1 MFKKL
6 LIANRGEIAVRIIRT
21 CREMGIATVALY
33 TVADRDSLHVRL
45 ADEAMLLHSPQ
56 RYGDPDEVLAI
67 AGQVGADA
75 IHPGYGFLAE
85 EADFA
90 ARCTE
95 AGITFIGPS
104 PAVIRSLR
112 NKVEAMDTVK
122 HAGYSVPQYAE
133 LDAGELDEAYLK
145 QRAEEVGYPLV
156 VKSARGGRGR
166 GARVVMNA
174 SRLLEAVD
182 AARREASMIYGDDHL
197 YLEKSIAPSH
207 YVVVQILADSHGN
220 MVHLGER
227 EGSLLRHNQK
237 LIEESPAPSLNDTQR
252 ATLWQMALDIA
263 RLFRYQNAGAVEFLV
278 DSAGNLHFTEVKG
291 RIQIEHAV
299 SEMVSDVDI
308 VREQI
313 RIAAGETLG
322 RTQADIQLSGWAMQC
337 RINAEDP
344 WNDYLPSPGLIRR
357 FRLPQGPNVRVD
369 TYGYVGCEI
378 PLRFDPLLAN
388 LIVKGENRQECLQRM
403 RRALQEFRIVG
414 VQTNLPL
421 HMQIVHD
428 EAFAEGKYD
437 TRYMTQFRF
446 ETKCRD
452 EEVRKDMAAMVAVA
466 YALRGRIGK
475 PQTPERIQTGW
486 HRSARRLPV

>member
-45 ADEAMLLHSPQ
+45 ADEAMQLHSPL
-56 RYGDPDEVLAI
+56 RYGDAEEVLTI
-67 AGQVGADA
+67 AKQLGVDA

-90 ARCTE
+90 ERCAKE
-95 AGITFIGPS
+95 GITFIGPG
-104 PAVIRSLR
+104 PDVTRSLR
-112 NKVEAMDTVK
+112 DKVKAMDAVK
-122 HAGYSVPQYAE
+122 QAGYPVPQYAE
-133 LDAGELDEAYLK
+133 LADDTLDEAYLM
-145 QRAEEVGYPLV
+145 QRAAEIGFPLV
-156 VKSARGGRGR
+156 VKSAIGGRGR
-166 GARVVMNA
+166 GARVVMRPE
-174 SRLLEAVD
+174 RLMEAVD
-182 AARREASMIYGDDHL
+182 AARREAKMIYGDAHM
-197 YLEKSIAPSH
+197 YLERVIAPSH
-207 YVVVQILADSHGN
+207 YVVVQVLADAHGN

-237 LIEESPAPSLNDTQR
+237 LIEESPAPSLNDEQR
-252 ATLWQMALDIA
+252 QTLWATALEIA
-263 RLFRYQNAGAVEFLV
+263 RLFNYQNAGAVEFLL
-278 DSAGNLHFTEVKG
+278 DSAGNFRFTELKG

-308 VREQI
+308 VRQQI
-313 RIAAGETLG
+313 RIAAGEQLD
-322 RTQADIQLSGWAMQC
+322 RTQADIRLSGWGMQC

-344 WNDYLPSPGLIRR
+344 WNDYLPSPGLITR

-388 LIVKGENRQECLQRM
+388 LVVKGDSRASCVERM

-414 VQTNLPL
+414 VQTNLAL
-421 HMQIVHD
+421 HMQVLHD
-428 EAFAEGKYD
+428 EAFAAGQYD
-437 TRYMTQFRF
+437 TRFMTNFRF
-446 ETKCRD
+446 ETICRD

-466 YALRGRIGK
+466 YALRGPMGK
-475 PQTPERIQTGW
+475 PQLPERIQTGW